1 MSYDTTAEQLHRL
14 PDLIRSVVDGEALVE
29 LQSCRFMTIGAF
41 SYDIVIRL
49 HASHPSFAAFKN
61 AIHQLNQ
68 ALLIALAAAQ
78 IEIPFPTQLQLQR
91 DA

>member
-1 MSYDTTAEQLHRL
+1 
-14 PDLIRSVVDGEALVE
+14 
-29 LQSCRFMTIGAF
+29 MTISAF
-41 SYDIVIRL
+41 SYDIVLRL
-49 HASHPSFAAFKN
+49 HGGHASFAAFKN

-68 ALLIALAAAQ
+68 ALLIALATAQ